1 MKDDNFQTG
10 LAKGLWINISLT
22 ITLLVLGYLNT
33 SSYSAGANFFLLLF
47 ASIGVW
53 QFIYLIPWVL
63 QKRKQR
69 KTAYAKGL
77 FLSAFVGI
85 VVTVLNFDIIQ
96 LEQRIQLESLPQKNI
111 KYEDMPLVA
120 QKAWKEAW
128 KEAIA
133 SNKFTGLFIS
143 TDNTIDVSNYQ
154 TSIGS
159 GLWTFAKEGRAH
171 HFLIGKKHYTL
182 RETKP
187 LPFLLHEGH
196 FYYPQKLYAK
206 NLFLEGVPFIEIQ
219 LSQ

>member
-1 MKDDNFQTG
+1 MKNDSFKTG
-10 LAKGLWINISLT
+10 LAKGLLINILLT
-22 ITLLVLGYLNT
+22 VALLVLGYLNT
-33 SSYSAGANFFLLLF
+33 SSYSAGANLFLLLF

-53 QFIYLIPWVL
+53 QFIYLIPWAL
-63 QKRKQR
+63 QKRKQG
-69 KTAYAKGL
+69 KTAHAKGI
-77 FLSAFVGI
+77 FLSALVGI
-85 VVTVLNFDIIQ
+85 VVTVLNFDIILLQ
-96 LEQRIQLESLPQKNI
+96 QRIQLESLPQKI
-111 KYEDMPLVA
+111 TQYEDLPLVA

-128 KEAIA
+128 REAIA

-143 TDNTIDVSNYQ
+143 TDNTIDVSNYY

-171 HFLIGKKHYTL
+171 HFLIDKKHYTL

-219 LSQ
+219 LNQ